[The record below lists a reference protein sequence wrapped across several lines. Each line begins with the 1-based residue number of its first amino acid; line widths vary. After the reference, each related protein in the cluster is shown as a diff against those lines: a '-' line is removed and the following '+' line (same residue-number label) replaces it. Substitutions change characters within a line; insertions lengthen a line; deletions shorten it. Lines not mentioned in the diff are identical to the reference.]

1 MCKFRFRNICPAC
14 LCFFSPLGVR
24 YIYHVVL
31 TAKIL
36 NSLHSYLLILNY
48 LQHLKFA
55 KLGFRTALF
64 SEAVRSV

>member
-1 MCKFRFRNICPAC
+1 MFKFRFRSVCPAY
-14 LCFFSPLGVR
+14 LCFCSPLGVR
-24 YIYHVVL
+24 YIYRVVL
-31 TAKIL
+31 TAKIP

-64 SEAVRSV
+64 SEALRFV